1 MADRLEV
8 PIALLWEPLITTSDK
23 LVWMVIRLDRLDNS
37 ILSKDLCSPSRLDDR
52 TGLSRSLIYDS
63 LRRLE
68 ASGWFRR
75 QNGAGLPEAIINY
88 NKVHQTDGWVT
99 IPAELLAGNLRPRE
113 VVMYGFLL
121 NKNHR
126 HWKEGFTYRSLAAYM
141 GRCSKTVRR
150 AIQNLVQNSWLNTR
164 QDRNSQKAPYKYNLD
179 TPIKKY
185 CREQIELIRNRM
197 GWEKNKG
204 EAIAYAMA
212 KLVLEP
218 SECLANSRPDWLTN
232 PKTNEPLEL
241 DLWFPAYKLGVEYN
255 GPQHYQPTPFATME
269 DVIKQQERDA
279 LKAELMQKMGFKL
292 VVLTAADLSIKAVI
306 QKLQGLA
313 PLRRN
318 LRWYQLLIKYLNKVG
333 MGYQQNAGNPVY
345 QT

>member
-1 MADRLEV
+1 MEGSPLADRLEV

-218 SECLANSRPDWLTN
+218 SECLANSRP
-232 PKTNEPLEL
+232 
-241 DLWFPAYKLGVEYN
+241 A
-255 GPQHYQPTPFATME
+255 
-269 DVIKQQERDA
+269 
-279 LKAELMQKMGFKL
+279 
-292 VVLTAADLSIKAVI
+292 
-306 QKLQGLA
+306 
-313 PLRRN
+313 
-318 LRWYQLLIKYLNKVG
+318 
-333 MGYQQNAGNPVY
+333 
-345 QT
+345 